1 MSFLKEIVVQKNIR
15 ILIWKIDEAL
25 SDLKKIVLLSN
36 EQKKEFEKRVP
47 ISTKKQYL
55 ASRKL
60 IEMVKKNQLNK
71 GFYKSKFKNKKFYYS
86 ISHTKSYAVLGVA
99 YSSIGVDIESYR
111 TKILK
116 IKTKFINPNEIYSTR
131 ADDIKVI
138 TRLWTCK
145 EAIYKC
151 ISKNN
156 ISFKNDIIVD
166 KFKINSKRGYGKVYL
181 KNKIIKF
188 NLHFIN
194 FGNHELT
201 LSYL

>member
-1 MSFLKEIVVQKNIR
+1 
-15 ILIWKIDEAL
+15 
-25 SDLKKIVLLSN
+25 
-36 EQKKEFEKRVP
+36 
-47 ISTKKQYL
+47 
-55 ASRKL
+55 
-60 IEMVKKNQLNK
+60 
-71 GFYKSKFKNKKFYYS
+71 
-86 ISHTKSYAVLGVA
+86 
-99 YSSIGVDIESYR
+99 
-111 TKILK
+111 
-116 IKTKFINPNEIYSTR
+116 
-131 ADDIKVI
+131 
-138 TRLWTCK
+138 
-145 EAIYKC
+145 IYKC